1 MYSSSQNGSIYEL
14 QSFLFDI
21 SRIDPEI
28 PRVNPDGIYGKTT
41 EEAVIAFQRK
51 YGLRQSGRVDFTT
64 WRLLLKRSKEAL
76 ELTSPPLSI
85 LPFQSQIEG
94 GEIMIGDRSEIV
106 YIIKMMLRTV
116 GSSYPLGEDISR
128 NDLYDEETEGAV
140 MDFQA
145 INGILQT
152 GRVDTVTW
160 NRLATAYNKYLE
172 PN

>member
-1 MYSSSQNGSIYEL
+1 MYHAAQNGSVYEL
-14 QSFLFDI
+14 QSFLNNI
-21 SRIDPEI
+21 SRVDPDI

-41 EEAVIAFQRK
+41 EEAVYAFQGK
-51 YGLRQSGRVDFTT
+51 YALRQSGRVDFAT
-64 WRLLLKRSKEAL
+64 WRLLLKKSKEAL
-76 ELTSPPLSI
+76 ELASPPLSI
-85 LPFQSQIEG
+85 MPFQQQIEG
-94 GEIMIGDRSEIV
+94 GEIMIGDRGEIV
-106 YIIKMMLRTV
+106 YIIKTMLRTV

-160 NRLATAYNKYLE
+160 NRLSMAYNKYLE